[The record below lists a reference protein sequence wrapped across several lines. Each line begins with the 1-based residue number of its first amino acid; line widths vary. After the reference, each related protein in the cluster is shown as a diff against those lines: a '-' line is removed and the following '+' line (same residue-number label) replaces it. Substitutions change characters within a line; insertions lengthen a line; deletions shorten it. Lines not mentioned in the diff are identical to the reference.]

1 MPYINVNVT
10 GVLTDTQKEEIKRGL
25 GEKITLIPGKS
36 EKALMIDISDCHT
49 IYMAGE
55 KLEQTAYLDVKI
67 YGHTDF
73 EVKRM
78 FTEAAFAVVSQA
90 TGIPAD
96 GMYLNF
102 SEYENWGTRGTMK

>member
-1 MPYINVNVT
+1 MPYISVNVT
-10 GVLTDTQKEEIKRGL
+10 GELTDTQKDEIKRGL
-25 GEKITLIPGKS
+25 GDRIAVIPGKS
-36 EKALMIDISDCHT
+36 EKALMIDISDRHT

-55 KLEQTAYLDVKI
+55 KLAHTAYLDVKI
-67 YGHTDF
+67 YGHTDL
-73 EVKRM
+73 EAKRA

-102 SEYENWGTRGTMK
+102 SEYDNWGTRGTMK

>member
-1 MPYINVNVT
+1 MPYISVNVT
-10 GVLTDTQKEEIKRGL
+10 GVLTDAQKDEIKRGL
-25 GEKITLIPGKS
+25 GEKISVIPGKS
-36 EKALMIDISDCHT
+36 EKGLMVDISDRHT
-49 IYMAGE
+49 LYMAGE
-55 KLEQTAYLDVKI
+55 KCAQTAYLDVKI
-67 YGHTDF
+67 YGSADLDS
-73 EVKRM
+73 KRA